1 MEAMSN
7 PSTYQTT
14 QRSRKECL
22 NRIPRVNLEGMHTDS
37 DHTPTD
43 PAPIIRTESESVDD
57 AMAELSEEEEL
68 ALLTAELEAE
78 DRPVS
83 PFGFGP
89 YPEVPSD
96 YPEKVAWEQDIPEG
110 MGKIAE
116 LFDRVLIKLWN
127 QGHKVTSISGD
138 SYRMYPALPNTIF
151 VTWEYETDDEGNTT
165 RHVTTLSS
173 GTGISEETIDSI
185 VDTGVVPPG
194 ITVLDYESDYIDPYD
209 FLTLQR

>member
-22 NRIPRVNLEGMHTDS
+22 NRIPRVNLDGVHTES

-43 PAPIIRTESESVDD
+43 PAPIIRAESESVDD
-57 AMAELSEEEEL
+57 
-68 ALLTAELEAE
+68 
-78 DRPVS
+78 
-83 PFGFGP
+83 GFGP

-96 YPEKVAWEQDIPEG
+96 YPEEVAWEQDIPEG

-116 LFDRVLIKLWN
+116 LFDRVLIKLWS